1 MCKHCQQ
8 IGNSYMPHKENE
20 CPLYEFYNCTCGLGN
35 HDPNLCKHAPPT
47 LPENYMPTLQM
58 SPPSC
63 GEVLYIPNKKAHIR
77 AFLSFYN
84 QQLEGRSYKNKQA
97 LEHFALRVLNYDRVI
112 FT

>member
-1 MCKHCQQ
+1 
-8 IGNSYMPHKENE
+8 MPHHENE
-20 CPLYEFYNCTCGLGN
+20 CPLSEFYNCTCGLGN
-35 HDPNLCKHAPPT
+35 HDPRLCRNAPPS
-47 LPENYMPTLQM
+47 LPENYQPTVQVG
-58 SPPSC
+58 PPSC
-63 GEVLYIPNKKAHIR
+63 GEVLYMPNKKANIR